1 MKQSIYDYIQAH
13 ADEFI
18 AVSDKI
24 WEYAELSLNE
34 YKSVECYLDFLKHE
48 GFEIRE
54 QVANVPTAFAASYGS
69 GSPRIGILAE
79 YDALS

>member
-34 YKSVECYLDFLKHE
+34 
-48 GFEIRE
+48 
-54 QVANVPTAFAASYGS
+54 
-69 GSPRIGILAE
+69 
-79 YDALS
+79 